1 MTIGYNIIKYFS
13 KNFLYVYQKR
23 KLLKKYK
30 LEKNFNNKISGKLLG
45 KTHHCFLFSL
55 FIESRS
61 GEANTAKDYLL
72 FFKMKIVKL
81 LKSNTSKIIKDRMI
95 RNMRAVLLCTVQRLY
110 HCK

>member
-1 MTIGYNIIKYFS
+1 MTIGYYIIKYFS

-45 KTHHCFLFSL
+45 KTHHCFSFSL

-61 GEANTAKDYLL
+61 GKANTAKDYLL